1 MVYIHTVGFHAAL
14 KRNSA
19 VCYNMDVLSEISH
32 KKTNTT
38 WFHSYEVLR
47 VVRII
52 QTENIMVVAR
62 EWGGENEELLFN
74 GYKVTF
80 LQEEE
85 LWGVDGGDGCTI
97 IWMYLIPQNCTGK
110 TAYMVNF
117 MSCLF
122 YHN

>member
-52 QTENIMVVAR
+52 ETENIKVGAR

-74 GYKVTF
+74 GYRVSVWNDEKFWKLVIVAK
-80 LQEEE
+80 QCE
-85 LWGVDGGDGCTI
+85 CI
-97 IWMYLIPQNCTGK
+97 
-110 TAYMVNF
+110 
-117 MSCLF
+117 
-122 YHN
+122 